1 MIIKLKAEHISQVAK
16 IHKKNL
22 PSFLT
27 EYPQSFIEKFYYF
40 QIQRENQLLLGKIE
54 NGKLL
59 GFVFGTDNVE
69 KLYDHFISE
78 NKAYFYMNTFKTLLF
93 HPKYFLLF
101 AAKFF
106 SKSFVSECKR
116 QLVYIAVDQNLKTKG
131 IGSELLQAFEE
142 KWKEVNYYE
151 LEVESENKA
160 YDFYLRKGF
169 HIVHQYNNWVEKKY
183 LLGKYLHLL
192 IILTFCKGMN

>member
-1 MIIKLKAEHISQVAK
+1 MIKELSEKDLFQVAK
-16 IHKKNL
+16 IHKENL

-27 EYPQSFIEKFYYF
+27 EYPLSFIEKFYYF
-40 QIQRENQLLLGKIE
+40 QIKRENQLLLGKIE

-69 KLYDHFISE
+69 KLYDNFISE
-78 NKAYFYMNTFKTLLF
+78 NKSYFYMNTFKTLLF

-142 KWKEVNYYE
+142 KWKGLNYYE
-151 LEVESENKA
+151 LEVESKNKA
-160 YDFYLRKGF
+160 FDFYLKKGF
-169 HIVHQYNNWVEKKY
+169 YIVHQYNNWVEKKY

-192 IILTFCKGMN
+192 IIFTICNGIG